1 MMKTLFK
8 IFPII
13 PMIFFG
19 ACTNSD
25 MAGGTTETEN
35 TFAQE
40 TGYVSI
46 QVYSG
51 KEPAKASFRVL
62 PSWFVTDSTGNVD
75 ANDFLYAGETDSLG
89 KIRIDNHKI
98 GSYTIQIEQGD
109 SALVYQYTLN
119 GLSKNFSVPKA
130 FLKKK
135 GTVNGWVSLP
145 DKAKHAWINFEGIGR
160 VARTDSLGF
169 FVADGLPV
177 GQVSIKSWSGDD
189 TECIAEAK
197 VAVPTADTLRIGH
210 LISPAKSGLVQ
221 RLDFKPT
228 DLVSD
233 WMRPLSVP
241 FILTLRLDS
250 TNFDF
255 TKARD
260 DGSDVMLYAS
270 NGTTVPMQIENW
282 DPDIRSAVIS
292 IRLENLA
299 DTLDIW
305 SLESG
310 NPDAVAPE
318 KVDLWEGISDSLWYE
333 LNTVEVFNFE
343 SGSIFSDLPSP
354 LRKDAWYAQL
364 HKKDTLTD
372 SVTVS
377 YLSSNASVTTVDSRM
392 GKAMHIDYA
401 VDYPDIVV
409 FGTRLT
415 RHQHDWSRMDSLVV
429 WMRTDGDFEIILE
442 SLDDPL
448 NYKASYKGTGKSLI
462 EWTRYCI
469 KPEDFTYKIR
479 EYHGWEFVR
488 NRITNFTVFSYNG
501 TETWIDAV
509 RIYGINRDDLR

>member
-1 MMKTLFK
+1 MMKSLLK
-8 IFPII
+8 IFPAL
-13 PMIFFG
+13 PLVFLG

-415 RHQHDWSRMDSLVV
+415 RHGLAGRMDAHRRRLRNHPRIARRPAELQGLVQGNGQEPHR
-429 WMRTDGDFEIILE
+429 M
-442 SLDDPL
+442 DPL
-448 NYKASYKGTGKSLI
+448 LHKARGLHVQNPRIPRMG
-462 EWTRYCI
+462 
-469 KPEDFTYKIR
+469 IR
-479 EYHGWEFVR
+479 
-488 NRITNFTVFSYNG
+488 
-501 TETWIDAV
+501 A
-509 RIYGINRDDLR
+509 